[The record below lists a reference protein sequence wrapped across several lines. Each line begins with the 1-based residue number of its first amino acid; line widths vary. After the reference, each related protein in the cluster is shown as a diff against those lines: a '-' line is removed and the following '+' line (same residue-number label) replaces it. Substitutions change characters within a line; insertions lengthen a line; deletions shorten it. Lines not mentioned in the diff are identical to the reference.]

1 MIYFLSD
8 LHFGVRN
15 ASAEWLKIQL
25 DFFDFFLKRITPNS
39 KQDVLIIAGD
49 VFDNRQTLNIF
60 VFHSVFKL
68 FKRLSKE
75 FKEIHIIVGNHDISN
90 KTTNDVNA
98 LSVFSLL
105 PNVQV
110 YQKPEHVEIN
120 GKGFVMMPWM
130 NHQEHIELQNFSNV
144 DYCVMHTDINSLHF
158 NKYAKINNGIEL
170 VNLKQFRYVF
180 NGHIHF
186 RQEQENIIM
195 LGSPYHL
202 NRNDLDNDKYVYY
215 LDGDTLKGFKN
226 TFSPEFKQLD
236 FYNLM
241 EMTVSEA
248 REWFTN
254 NYIYLNISN
263 SVSFDSS
270 INAILDELNVARN
283 VKILYYDESEYD
295 VVDIEYNDNFS
306 IDDVINEYIN
316 SLKYDDDMKQ
326 NVASIIDNYKKIS
339 TL

>member
-15 ASAEWLKIQL
+15 ASVEWLKIQL
-25 DFFDFFLKRITPNS
+25 DFFEFFLKQVKS
-39 KQDVLIIAGD
+39 KQNTLIIAGD
-49 VFDNRQTLNIF
+49 VFDNRQTLNIL
-60 VFHSVFKL
+60 VFHSVLNL
-68 FKRLSKE
+68 FKGLSKE
-75 FKEIHIIVGNHDISN
+75 FESIHIIVGNHDISN

-98 LSVFSLL
+98 LSVFDLI
-105 PNVQV
+105 PNIHV
-110 YQKPEHVEIN
+110 YQEPTQVEIN
-120 GKGFVMMPWM
+120 GKSFVMMPWM
-130 NHQEHIELQNFSNV
+130 NHQEHIELQKFTDA

-158 NKYAKINNGIEL
+158 NKYAKINDGVEL
-170 VNLKQFRYVF
+170 INLKQFKYVF

-186 RQEQENIIM
+186 RQEKDNIIM
-195 LGSPYHL
+195 LGSPYHM
-202 NRNDLDNDKYVYY
+202 NRNDLDNDKYIYY
-215 LDGDTLKGFKN
+215 LDCDKLNRFKN

-241 EMTVSEA
+241 EMTVAEA

-263 SVSFDSS
+263 NVSFDSS

-295 VVDIEYNDNFS
+295 AVDIEYNDNFS
-306 IDDVINEYIN
+306 IDDVISEYIN
-316 SLKYDDDMKQ
+316 SLKQDDDTKQ